1 MTSLRTGKNKFKLS
15 VNSPISVI
23 PIVSVQLLNMEK
35 LKAHLELD
43 IQKLS
48 GPFKKWSTGV
58 MHIQSVVLTQ
68 V

>member
-1 MTSLRTGKNKFKLS
+1 MISLKTDKNKFKLS
-15 VNSPISVI
+15 VSSPISVI

-43 IQKLS
+43 VQEWS
-48 GPFKKWSTGV
+48 GPFQKWSTGV
-58 MHIQSVVLTQ
+58 LHIQSVVLTQ